1 MLKFKFKNT
10 SIDISILNHIL
21 DDEDHVCIHKAI
33 RNNKQLDYFLKKGF
47 WVPQTNKN
55 ACITTQISRPQ
66 ICSFKLLSTSYPHQI
81 NINIGRF
88 LDFNMFKHYYKTMF
102 FMP

>member
-1 MLKFKFKNT
+1 MMKTMYASTKPLE
-10 SIDISILNHIL
+10 II
-21 DDEDHVCIHKAI
+21 
-33 RNNKQLDYFLKKGF
+33 NNWIFFKKGF

-66 ICSFKLLSTSYPHQI
+66 ICSFKPLSTSYPHQI